1 MTELDPLIVWIA
13 VAGLATLF
21 AQAAVAKGAD
31 LPLFEQHLAAYGVPA
46 PLLTVATRALPALEG
61 AAALLL
67 LLAPT
72 RAAGAAL
79 AGALLLAYA
88 AAMAWH
94 RRAGHAL
101 DCGCGGEPLPLSWAL
116 VARNAVLALLAA
128 VAAAPMAPRALGAGD
143 FAVIAA
149 AVVLGTL
156 LYAALHQ
163 VLRHRAGLHGRRT
176 LFHRS

>member
-31 LPLFEQHLAAYGVPA
+31 LTLFEQHLAAYGVPA
-46 PLLTVATRALPALEG
+46 PLLPLATRLLPALEAG
-61 AAALLL
+61 AALLL

-72 RAAGAAL
+72 RPVGAAL
-79 AGALLLAYA
+79 AGGLLLAYG

-101 DCGCGGEPLPLSWAL
+101 DCGCGGDPLPLSWAL
-116 VARNAVLALLAA
+116 VARNALLAAWAA
-128 VAAAPMAPRALGAGD
+128 VAAAPMAPRALGVGD

-163 VLRHRAGLHGRRT
+163 VLRHRAGLRGRRP
-176 LFHRS
+176 LFHRT